1 MDSASQNS
9 KDEWRRFLGQSAPG
23 HRFRNRYRRRQQA
36 GRDRSTLR
44 RTCYVA
50 FGIAIAIGSLV
61 LAPFPGPGW
70 VTFFVGLGMIA
81 GEVLHVARFLDRAE
95 VRLRGALRHAKGMW
109 DELALKG
116 RVLVTLMIS
125 LGVVASAYGAYHA
138 LPISLS
144 ALTVSL
150 PFG

>member
-1 MDSASQNS
+1 LDSAVHNS
-9 KDEWRRFLGQSAPG
+9 KEEWRRFLGQSAPG
-23 HRFRNRYRRRQQA
+23 RRFRNRYRRRQQA
-36 GRDRSTLR
+36 GRERTSIR
-44 RTCYVA
+44 RASYVA

-81 GEVLHVARFLDRAE
+81 GEVLYVARFLDRAE

-109 DELALKG
+109 DELALTG
-116 RVLVTLMIS
+116 RVLVALTIS

-138 LPISLS
+138 IVASLS
-144 ALTVSL
+144 VLTVFSS
-150 PFG
+150 

>member
-1 MDSASQNS
+1 LDSALQNS

-23 HRFRNRYRRRQQA
+23 RRFRNRYRRRQQA
-36 GRDRSTLR
+36 GRDRSALR
-44 RTCYVA
+44 RSCYVA

-95 VRLRGALRHAKGMW
+95 VRLREALRHAKGMW
-109 DELALKG
+109 EELALTG

-138 LPISLS
+138 LPMSLS
-144 ALTVSL
+144 ALTIPL
-150 PFG
+150 PLG

>member
-1 MDSASQNS
+1 MDSALQNS
-9 KDEWRRFLGQSAPG
+9 KDEWHRFLSQSAPG

-36 GRDRSTLR
+36 GGGRFALR
-44 RTCYVA
+44 RAGYVA

-95 VRLRGALRHAKGMW
+95 VRLRGALRLAKGMW
-109 DELALKG
+109 DKLAFRG

-138 LPISLS
+138 LLVSLS
-144 ALTVSL
+144 ALTAPL
-150 PFG
+150 G